1 MIELL
6 LKVLGLAVLGYT
18 SLQDVR
24 EEKFNVLPVI
34 LVFTPTL
41 IQAETMSV
49 PGLMISIC
57 IIGVYKKFIRWGDTL
72 PALLYAASFPTM
84 QSIFTLV
91 TVTGLYIALYKQ
103 AFPEQ
108 QWIPYLPAILTSY
121 IIHFLGYLLF

>member
-18 SLQDVR
+18 SLEDVID
-24 EEKFNVLPVI
+24 EEFNVLPVI
-34 LVFTPTL
+34 LVLTPAL

-49 PGLMISIC
+49 PGLMLAIC
-57 IIGVYKKFIRWGDTL
+57 MIGVYKKFIRWGDTF
-72 PALLYAASFPTM
+72 PALLYAASFPSM

-103 AFPEQ
+103 AFPER

-121 IIHFLGYLLF
+121 IIHFLSYLLF